1 MSSTGATAI
10 AAVNH
15 AAIRALMSAMH
26 RSAQDQRA
34 TPAATPE
41 EFYGFTAEDV
51 VHVHLYKQGVGKG
64 VWFRL
69 KDCRVVDVVGQ
80 PSQPESHWYEEHAH

>member
-1 MSSTGATAI
+1 MST
-10 AAVNH
+10 
-15 AAIRALMSAMH
+15 MH

-41 EFYGFTAEDV
+41 EFYGFTPEDV

-69 KDCRVVDVVGQ
+69 NDGRVFDVLGQ
-80 PSQPESHWYEEHAH
+80 PSQPEAHWYDDQAH